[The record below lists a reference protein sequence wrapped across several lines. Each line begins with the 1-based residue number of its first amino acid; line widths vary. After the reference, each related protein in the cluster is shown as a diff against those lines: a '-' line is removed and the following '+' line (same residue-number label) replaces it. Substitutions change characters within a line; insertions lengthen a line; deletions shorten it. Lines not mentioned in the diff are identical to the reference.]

1 MKETLISKWNNA
13 TKTDL
18 KNAIGVDTFKLAAK
32 SDLASLKAE
41 VDKIVVNKLKTVP
54 LDLSKLSI
62 VVNNEVIKTICTIN

>member
-13 TKTDL
+13 TKIDL